1 MFSIH
6 VTLQAPR
13 TRVVSP
19 RFSAELDDFSSVLHF
34 VCEVLAREPANA
46 IVVTGFGLDWRLDI
60 GTDFCALLEQLPSA
74 IQALRRSG
82 DFQLDFYEQGVERRL
97 AFRMTEDDGYLIEC
111 SPMVPSGQWEVREE
125 VCSRQALLAMLVLV
139 QSQFVSVLQSSFPV
153 LHRHPWA
160 QEWLTAGGSDGQLE
174 R

>member
-19 RFSAELDDFSSVLHF
+19 RFSAELDDFRSVLHF

-60 GTDFCALLEQLPSA
+60 STDFCALLEQLPSA

-82 DFQLDFYEQGVERRL
+82 DFQFDFYEQGVERRL
-97 AFRMTEDDGYLIEC
+97 AFRMTEDDAYLIKC
-111 SPMVPSGQWEVREE
+111 SPMVPPVRCEARDE

-139 QSQFVSVLQSSFPV
+139 QSQFVSVIQSSFPV
-153 LHRHPWA
+153 LYRHPWTVG
-160 QEWLTAGGSDGQLE
+160 WLTTGGDVE
-174 R
+174 